1 MLVVVGPFHNVA
13 LAHGHPCF
21 YASFIL
27 CDTSCFK
34 KKEMPEKSGISIF
47 IRFIIFIILQFN
59 YHPGFWISAL
69 LSDIARFGKGSNSCL
84 PFLKPSASP

>member
-13 LAHGHPCF
+13 FVHSHLYF

-34 KKEMPEKSGISIF
+34 KKEMPEIIRHLHIYKIYNLTFLSPTRILYKSTVE
-47 IRFIIFIILQFN
+47 
-59 YHPGFWISAL
+59 
-69 LSDIARFGKGSNSCL
+69 
-84 PFLKPSASP
+84 

>member
-34 KKEMPEKSGISIF
+34 KKEMPEI
-47 IRFIIFIILQFN
+47 IRHLHIKI
-59 YHPGFWISAL
+59 
-69 LSDIARFGKGSNSCL
+69 
-84 PFLKPSASP
+84 

>member
-13 LAHGHPCF
+13 LAHCHPCF

-34 KKEMPEKSGISIF
+34 KKEMPEI
-47 IRFIIFIILQFN
+47 IRHLHIYKIYNLTFLSPSRIL
-59 YHPGFWISAL
+59 
-69 LSDIARFGKGSNSCL
+69 DKCTVE
-84 PFLKPSASP
+84 